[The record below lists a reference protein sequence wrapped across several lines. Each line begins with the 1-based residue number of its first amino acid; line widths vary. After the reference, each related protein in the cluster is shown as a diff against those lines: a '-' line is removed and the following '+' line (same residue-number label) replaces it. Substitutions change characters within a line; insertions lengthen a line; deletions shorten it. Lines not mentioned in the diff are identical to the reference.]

1 MSYTPQHI
9 PDKASTVVAVPELSG
24 RRRVLLACF
33 MLAMVGLIW
42 RAVNLQILE
51 NDFLQGKG
59 EAVHLRD
66 IKTPAYRGKITDRDG
81 NALAVSAPVSSV
93 WVNPQALDLNG
104 RVAVLAKL
112 LDLPLKELKK
122 KLSPAT
128 GKRFVYLRR
137 RIDPHVAQQVDDLK
151 IPGIYLQKEYRRY
164 YPDGEVAAHLVGF
177 TNVDDRGLEGLEL
190 VFNNKLQGHAGVER
204 IIRDGKRR
212 MVEHVDNIRSP
223 EPGENIRLTLDRRL
237 QYLAYRELKLAVAQ
251 QKAKSGSLVLMNPQT
266 GEILAVANQ
275 PAFNPNDLSTLKR
288 GQARNRAFVDVFEP
302 GSTMKPFTVAAGME
316 SGLYD
321 MTTKINTA
329 PGYMKVGRSQVRD
342 HRNYGEIDLAT
353 LLLKSSNV
361 GSSKI
366 ALTIPPENLWGLLNK
381 LGFGRSPESNFP
393 GEARGKLVSYE
404 KWRPIERATLAFGY
418 GLSSSVLQ
426 LAHAYSALANDGLL
440 QPVRLVMPDSARDQQ
455 QGEQVMRPAVARKV
469 RKMLE
474 AVVSVKGTA
483 PRAKVE
489 GYTVAGKT
497 GTVKKAVAGGYSED
511 KYLGFFAGMAPAK
524 NPKLVLV
531 VMIDEPRSGDY
542 YGGLVAAPAF
552 SRIMSGALRL
562 LNIAPDDVDPLP
574 VIASSK
580 DQLALLGGV
589 Q

>member
-9 PDKASTVVAVPELSG
+9 QDKASKVAIPELSG
-24 RRRVLLACF
+24 RRRILLACF
-33 MLAMVGLIW
+33 MLAMLGLIW
-42 RAVNLQILE
+42 RAVNLQVLD
-51 NDFLQGKG
+51 NAFLQGKG
-59 EAVHLRD
+59 RAVHLRD
-66 IKTPAYRGKITDRDG
+66 IKIPAYRGKITDRDG

-93 WVNPQALDLNG
+93 WVNPQVLEIGDN
-104 RVAVLAKL
+104 RAVLAKL
-112 LDLPLKELKK
+112 LDLPLHKLKK
-122 KLSPAT
+122 KLSAEM

-137 RIDPHVAQQVDDLK
+137 RIDPQLARQIDDLN

-177 TNVDDRGLEGLEL
+177 TNIDDNGLEGLEL
-190 VFNNKLQGHAGVER
+190 VFDEKLQGLEGVER

-212 MVEHVDNIRSP
+212 MVEHVENIRSP
-223 EPGENIRLTLDRRL
+223 EAGENVRLTIDRRL

-302 GSTMKPFTVAAGME
+302 GSTMKPFTVAAGMQ
-316 SGLYD
+316 SGLFD
-321 MTTKINTA
+321 LSSKIDTA

-361 GSSKI
+361 GASKI
-366 ALTIPPENLWGLLNK
+366 ALTVPPEQLWGLLNK
-381 LGFGRSPESNFP
+381 LGFGRSPNSQFP
-393 GEARGKLVSYE
+393 GEARGKLVGYE
-404 KWRPIERATLAFGY
+404 QWRPIERATLSFGY

-440 QPVRLVMPDSARDQQ
+440 QPVRLVVPNADDEVQ
-455 QGEQVMRPAVARKV
+455 QGEQVMRPDVAKKV

-497 GTVKKAVAGGYSED
+497 GTVKKAIAGGYSED
-511 KYLGFFAGMAPAK
+511 KYLGFFAGMAPAR

-562 LNIAPDDVDPLP
+562 LNIAPDDVEPLP
-574 VIASSK
+574 VMAASQDK
-580 DQLALLGGV
+580 LALLGGI